1 MSLALYSGLGNV
13 DLTNVCVMMMCALE
27 RLIGATVV
35 LGCVAISQTAST
47 SRAVCI
53 VQWSTVVSGG
63 RQVVITED
71 WVRLRAEWR

>member
-13 DLTNVCVMMMCALE
+13 DLTNVCVMMCVLE

-35 LGCVAISQTAST
+35 LGCIAISQTA

-53 VQWSTVVSGG
+53 VQWSTVVSGS

>member
-13 DLTNVCVMMMCALE
+13 DLTNVCVMMMCVLE

-35 LGCVAISQTAST
+35 LGCIAISQTA

>member
-1 MSLALYSGLGNV
+1 MSLALYSGLGHV
-13 DLTNVCVMMMCALE
+13 DLTNVCVMMMCVLE

-35 LGCVAISQTAST
+35 LGCIAISQTAS
-47 SRAVCI
+47 RAVRI

>member
-13 DLTNVCVMMMCALE
+13 DLTNVCVMMMCVLE

-35 LGCVAISQTAST
+35 LGCIAISQTAS
-47 SRAVCI
+47 REVCI
-53 VQWSTVVSGG
+53 VQWSTVVSGGG